1 VNSNTTST
9 TSNKDGTRNYSFKL
23 DDDVDIGGIET
34 EQGVAIRV
42 LRNENT
48 KATMKTK
55 ANSNIPAMKLPLT
68 ILQLRDSEI

>member
-9 TSNKDGTRNYSFKL
+9 TSNKDGARNYSFKL
-23 DDDVDIGGIET
+23 DDDVDSGGIET
-34 EQGVAIRV
+34 EQRVAIQV